1 MESIERELIYYLIVH
16 GRKNYEYREGR
27 KIVPLNVAETIFD
40 EMTVDSM
47 RFHNEV
53 YNKIYEIYRSAHN
66 EGRELQAKEL
76 TSHSDIEV
84 CDAATDILFTDD
96 QYVVSEI
103 WTKKDVHTTTESE
116 MLGKGVPK
124 AMQLFKT
131 KVVTGMIAKLQ
142 AQLAN
147 EELSEDEQ
155 LEIASEMARLNRLK
169 VMLARKTNRLTI

>member
-1 MESIERELIYYLIVH
+1 
-16 GRKNYEYREGR
+16 
-27 KIVPLNVAETIFD
+27 
-40 EMTVDSM
+40 
-47 RFHNEV
+47 
-53 YNKIYEIYRSAHN
+53 
-66 EGRELQAKEL
+66 
-76 TSHSDIEV
+76 
-84 CDAATDILFTDD
+84 
-96 QYVVSEI
+96 
-103 WTKKDVHTTTESE
+103 